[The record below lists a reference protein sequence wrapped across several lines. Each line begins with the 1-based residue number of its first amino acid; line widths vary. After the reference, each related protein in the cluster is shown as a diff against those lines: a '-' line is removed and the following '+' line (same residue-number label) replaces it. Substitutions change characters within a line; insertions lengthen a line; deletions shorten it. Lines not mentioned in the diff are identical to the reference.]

1 MKRRNLSILLAYGV
15 PWAFLALFG
24 DAVYRWAW
32 HYVLIFACM
41 AMLAWLGVKTG
52 GILLAG
58 NALSLSVSL
67 LCVHV
72 LGFAEQDYYFKPFGA
87 FGWTVILALASALV
101 QWLIWKKQWLLLGLI
116 TAAVAMLAGLSYWL
130 QAGL

>member
-1 MKRRNLSILLAYGV
+1 MLKEKGGAEMKRRNLSILLAYGV

-41 AMLAWLGVKTG
+41 AMLAWLGVKTD

-58 NALSLSVSL
+58 NALSLGCTKENPR
-67 LCVHV
+67 LCR
-72 LGFAEQDYYFKPFGA
+72 GEKK
-87 FGWTVILALASALV
+87 ALAESKEIKRIP
-101 QWLIWKKQWLLLGLI
+101 Q
-116 TAAVAMLAGLSYWL
+116 
-130 QAGL
+130 